1 MLDEST
7 TLHGASSP
15 ESARLE
21 QLRRRKPPES
31 PERVSGEGQE
41 ATRQVA
47 RLVIERPQ
55 EATHLELLIPSDSVA
70 PGTAVDRAHCSAVA
84 EESVPELP
92 RCARRFNG
100 SPGPGRRRH
109 RAEARLVDAGASTE
123 GREGQ
128 RLATRALRGSEGP
141 SGARRRSGGS
151 AGAAEPEEAA
161 TRVAR
166 EWILPSLAGRRELE
180 NEQDAPPATKASADD
195 LLPAL
200 ASIDALRPFIDR
212 SSKRR
217 FPRPRFPQSV
227 GRRCRPC
234 WCAAPV
240 WSSAARSPAII
251 QSEASMTPRRSRG
264 QEREA
269 R

>member
-31 PERVSGEGQE
+31 PERVSGKGQE

-70 PGTAVDRAHCSAVA
+70 PGTAVDRAHCSAVV

-100 SPGPGRRRH
+100 SPGPGRRRP

-128 RLATRALRGSEGP
+128 RLATLALRGSEGP
-141 SGARRRSGGS
+141 GGARRRSGG
-151 AGAAEPEEAA
+151 GAEGPEEAA

-166 EWILPSLAGRRELE
+166 DRGSCSLSQPGASWRMSRTRR
-180 NEQDAPPATKASADD
+180 QQQRPPLTTCC
-195 LLPAL
+195 
-200 ASIDALRPFIDR
+200 
-212 SSKRR
+212 
-217 FPRPRFPQSV
+217 Q
-227 GRRCRPC
+227 
-234 WCAAPV
+234 
-240 WSSAARSPAII
+240 RSPPSTLSGLSLTGA
-251 QSEASMTPRRSRG
+251 PRG
-264 QEREA
+264 AFQA
-269 R
+269 L

>member
-15 ESARLE
+15 ESARVE
-21 QLRRRKPPES
+21 QLRRKPPES
-31 PERVSGEGQE
+31 PERVSGKGQE

-84 EESVPELP
+84 EASVPALP

-100 SPGPGRRRH
+100 SPGPGRRRP
-109 RAEARLVDAGASTE
+109 RTEARLVDAGASTE

-128 RLATRALRGSEGP
+128 RLATLALRGSEGRG
-141 SGARRRSGGS
+141 GARRRSGGS
-151 AGAAEPEEAA
+151 GGAAEPEEAA

-166 EWILPSLAGRRELE
+166 DSESCPCSQPDASWRMSRTRR
-180 NEQDAPPATKASADD
+180 QQQKPPLTTC
-195 LLPAL
+195 
-200 ASIDALRPFIDR
+200 
-212 SSKRR
+212 
-217 FPRPRFPQSV
+217 
-227 GRRCRPC
+227 CR
-234 WCAAPV
+234 
-240 WSSAARSPAII
+240 RSPPSTLSGLSLTGA
-251 QSEASMTPRRSRG
+251 PRGAFQGRAFPSRLVG
-264 QEREA
+264 VADHAGVPLQCGRLQPA
-269 R
+269 RRPSYRARRA